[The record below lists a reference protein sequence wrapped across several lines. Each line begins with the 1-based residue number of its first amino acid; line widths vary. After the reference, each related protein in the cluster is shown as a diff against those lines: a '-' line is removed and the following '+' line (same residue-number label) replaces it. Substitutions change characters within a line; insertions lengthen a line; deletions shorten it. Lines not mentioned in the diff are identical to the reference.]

1 MKRRQFIAALAAFFA
16 AQRAAEAANPAD
28 PVKIEKLKL
37 SNKEAERTYDL
48 LIDPGFGFTPDA
60 AFDREGFK
68 NVLALRAELERKP
81 ENAVPPPER
90 YIDLGYYERAMK
102 LVGR

>member
-1 MKRRQFIAALAAFFA
+1 M
-16 AQRAAEAANPAD
+16 
-28 PVKIEKLKL
+28 
-37 SNKEAERTYDL
+37 

-60 AFDREGFK
+60 AFNREGFK

-90 YIDLGYYERAMK
+90 YVDLGYYERA
-102 LVGR
+102 LARLSR